1 MWHEPHSSSCQTQDG
16 HSLSLHGPDRLPN
29 QTEISDSQSF
39 SFAEL
44 EFTVFNLLGRNF
56 IFVSPS

>member
-39 SFAEL
+39 SFAE
-44 EFTVFNLLGRNF
+44 FVFNLLGRNF
-56 IFVSPS
+56 MIL

>member
-29 QTEISDSQSF
+29 QAEISDSQSF
-39 SFAEL
+39 SFAE
-44 EFTVFNLLGRNF
+44 FVFNLLARNF